1 MGKPDYRQMDIEC
14 WMPSENKYRE
24 THSSSN
30 CTDFQ
35 ARRLNIR
42 YRDKAGKVGFAH
54 TLNGTA
60 FAIGRILIMIMENYQ
75 QKDGSI
81 KVPKA
86 LQKYCGFKVIK
97 K

>member
-1 MGKPDYRQMDIEC
+1 TLV
-14 WMPSENKYRE
+14 PSEQKYRE
-24 THSSSN
+24 THSTSN

-42 YRDKAGKVGFAH
+42 YKDPSTGSGQAKLKFAH

-81 KVPKA
+81 KVPKV
-86 LQKYCGFKVIK
+86 LQKYCGFKIIK
-97 K
+97 